1 MKLSNAQIKDLHYHI
16 NGKQIPYI
24 EVRDEILDHYQT
36 ALEMEKSGD
45 MDCLLEEL
53 DTIFTYEYC
62 QKISKNYLESLKTQY
77 PKLYKQQLIE
87 LFSTRQ
93 IWIPLTA
100 LAFTLSL
107 PLWIQN
113 GHMLMHFLNMIVLGN
128 LALEN
133 WKVTRKYTKG
143 KQKHQY
149 RSFDD
154 KPTFAL
160 HQAGVLKGYAVLP
173 GIFAVLVMIPVI
185 LIGLSEFA
193 VDDEPRFFFQLPYLY
208 FTLAGIWCLWMGVIT
223 REKTKSA
230 LIKSKAISK

>member
-1 MKLSNAQIKDLHYHI
+1 MKLSNYQIKELHYHI

-36 ALEMEKSGD
+36 AMEMDKSGN
-45 MDCLLEEL
+45 MSLLLEEL
-53 DTIFTYEYC
+53 DRIFTYEYC
-62 QKISKNYLESLKTQY
+62 QEISKNYLESLKLQY

-93 IWIPLTA
+93 IWIPLIT
-100 LAFTLSL
+100 LVLTLSL

-113 GHMLMHFLNMIVLGN
+113 GHMLMHFLNLIVLGN

-133 WKVTRKYTKG
+133 WKVSRKYSKG

-154 KPTFAL
+154 KPTHAIYT
-160 HQAGVLKGYAVLP
+160 AGVLKGYAVLP
-173 GIFAVLVMIPVI
+173 GIFAV
-185 LIGLSEFA
+185 
-193 VDDEPRFFFQLPYLY
+193 
-208 FTLAGIWCLWMGVIT
+208 
-223 REKTKSA
+223 
-230 LIKSKAISK
+230 